1 MKANVANVALVV
13 QVAIANIVANQ
24 ATFVVKLIVISW
36 ITFVVEMTVVN
47 QAKFVLKL
55 V

>member
-1 MKANVANVALVV
+1 MEANVANAAPVV

-24 ATFVVKLIVISW
+24 AVKPIVVSWVTFVAE
-36 ITFVVEMTVVN
+36 TTVVN